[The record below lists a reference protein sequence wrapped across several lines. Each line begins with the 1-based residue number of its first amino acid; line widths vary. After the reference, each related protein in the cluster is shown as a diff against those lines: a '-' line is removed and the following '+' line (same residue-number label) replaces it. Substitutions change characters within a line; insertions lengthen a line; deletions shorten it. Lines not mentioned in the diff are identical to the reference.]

1 MATPYEDKTL
11 TCIDCGA
18 EFVWSAG
25 EQEFFAQKGFDKPP
39 TRCPEDRKKR
49 RMEKEGRG
57 PTNAR
62 PASAGPRTMYPI
74 TCANCGKQGE
84 VPFQPKS
91 ANVLCAD
98 CFRNRN
104 AAPAVKSDDTA
115 TAASN
120 AAPAADEEPSAPEPD
135 LAAAPAPA
143 VETPTDDSSAAPA
156 PPDEPAD

>member
-1 MATPYEDKTL
+1 MNQYQDKAL

-57 PTNAR
+57 GGGGSTR

-98 CFRNRN
+98 CFRSRN
-104 AAPAVKSDDTA
+104 TAPAAPAVD
-115 TAASN
+115 AAS
-120 AAPAADEEPSAPEPD
+120 EE
-135 LAAAPAPA
+135 APAPVSA
-143 VETPTDDSSAAPA
+143 PIVEAPADDIAATAPA
-156 PPDEPAD
+156 PTDEPAA